1 MRCGKPPNGL
11 GGKSFKFETAWI
23 THEDYKNIVVNS

>member
-1 MRCGKPPNGL
+1 MRCGKPPKGL